1 MLVITKGGLSTNVQY
16 QFRYR
21 VRNKF
26 GWSNGY
32 SPLLT
37 AITATKPNMVAQ
49 PTFSIVNQLNV
60 RI

>member
-1 MLVITKGGLSTNVQY
+1 MLVITQGGLSTNVQY

-26 GWSNGY
+26 GWCNGF

-37 AITATKPNMVAQ
+37 AITATIPSVVGT
-49 PTFSIVNQLNV
+49 PTFSIVN
-60 RI
+60 

>member
-1 MLVITKGGLSTNVQY
+1 
-16 QFRYR
+16 

-37 AITATKPNMVAQ
+37 AITASIPSMVAA
-49 PTFSIVNQLNV
+49 PTFSIINQLNV